1 MSSGGAERVTANLA
15 SYWVKKGW
23 QITIVTLAPP
33 NLDFYHL
40 DPSVRR
46 ISLNLAIESSNP
58 FFAVINNIR
67 RIFLLRKVLLEI
79 QPDIALGMMT
89 TANILLSLAALKT
102 SNMIA
107 IGSEHIH
114 PTAMPL
120 DKLWGAIRRNTY
132 PLLRFVSALTV
143 QSARWIELH
152 TGAKNVPVIPNP
164 ICYPLPSSDSYLP
177 TTIIKKNANS
187 RRTLLSV
194 GRLSHQ
200 KGFDRLLNAFAH
212 LYKLFP
218 DWDLVILGEGPLRS
232 QLEQQI
238 RDLRLQKRVYLPG
251 AAGNMHDWYDY
262 SDLYVMTSR
271 FEGFP
276 NTLLEALSYGLPA
289 VSFDCE
295 TGPRDIL
302 RHQIDGLLVP
312 QDDEAAL
319 VDALNRLMANEALR
333 KRFSAKAVEARERYS
348 IKKITGIW
356 EKLFEEIKFNA

>member
-1 MSSGGAERVTANLA
+1 M
-15 SYWVKKGW
+15 
-23 QITIVTLAPP
+23 PP
-33 NLDFYHL
+33 GKVWGY
-40 DPSVRR
+40 
-46 ISLNLAIESSNP
+46 
-58 FFAVINNIR
+58 IR
-67 RIFLLRKVLLEI
+67 RKTYQR
-79 QPDIALGMMT
+79 
-89 TANILLSLAALKT
+89 LK
-102 SNMIA
+102 A
-107 IGSEHIH
+107 
-114 PTAMPL
+114 
-120 DKLWGAIRRNTY
+120 
-132 PLLRFVSALTV
+132 VSALTE
-143 QSARWIELH
+143 QSARWVELH
-152 TGAKNVPVIPNP
+152 TAAKNIPVIPNP
-164 ICYPLPSSDSYLP
+164 ILYPLPISEPYISI
-177 TTIIKKNANS
+177 TNIKKNTDS
-187 RRTLLSV
+187 RRILLSV
-194 GRLSHQ
+194 GRLSYE

-212 LYKLFP
+212 LSKLFP

-356 EKLFEEIKFNA
+356 EKLFEEIKFNE